1 MRSRKSAI
9 TTGLPAIV
17 MAAALQRTGHFGIK
31 SLLIVYLTT
40 VIVMSDHHSGQAYGL
55 FYGSFFLASLLGGAV
70 GDRTRDYFNIGSL
83 GLLLMLA
90 GQIGLSLGALP
101 AIVISLIISS
111 LGFGLFDPNMNAI
124 IAQQCGDDERRRD
137 AAYRAV
143 YIAINVGAMLGP
155 LVCGYIA
162 VRVNPRYGFI
172 AGAFFS
178 FLSFLLFRSAT
189 RSSASSDAR
198 DQEQRAAGAAPASSG
213 GGQWRRQWLLLTM
226 FALLGIVFWGVFDQL
241 ASSVTLLTERYVHRT
256 FWSFEIPAG
265 YVQSIN
271 PFLVILLGPLF
282 AFLAKRKPNSEKPQ
296 REGGMMLLG
305 LVLLAAGFGVL
316 ALGTVGVGTV
326 RVPGSIGWSWIWGAI
341 LLSTVGEFLYV
352 PMSMS
357 IAARLAP
364 EGRRGFVFGALMA
377 TVGLGSY
384 LSGTMAGLMN
394 DFGSFPRFFGTSAV
408 ACCLMGVVFL
418 VMMRA
423 GGRSEKG
430 RANSA

>member
-1 MRSRKSAI
+1 
-9 TTGLPAIV
+9 
-17 MAAALQRTGHFGIK
+17 
-31 SLLIVYLTT
+31 
-40 VIVMSDHHSGQAYGL
+40 
-55 FYGSFFLASLLGGAV
+55 
-70 GDRTRDYFNIGSL
+70 
-83 GLLLMLA
+83 
-90 GQIGLSLGALP
+90 
-101 AIVISLIISS
+101 LIITS

-124 IAQQCGDDERRRD
+124 IAQQCRDDQRRRD

-155 LVCGYIA
+155 LVCGFIA
-162 VRVNPRYGFI
+162 VRMNPRYGFI

-189 RSSASSDAR
+189 RYSVTSDAR
-198 DQEQRAAGAAPASSG
+198 EQEQAAAGAAQSASSE
-213 GGQWRRQWLLLTM
+213 GGQWRKQWLLLTM
-226 FALLGIVFWGVFDQL
+226 FAALGIVFWGVFDQL
-241 ASSVTLLTERYVHRT
+241 ASSVTLLAERYVRRT

-271 PFLVILLGPLF
+271 PFLVILLGPAF

-296 REGGMMLLG
+296 GEGGMMLLG
-305 LVLLAAGFGVL
+305 LVLLAAGFGIL

-326 RVPGSIGWSWIWGAI
+326 RVPGSIGWSWIWAAI

-364 EGRRGFVFGALMA
+364 AGRRGFVFGALMA

-384 LSGTMAGLMN
+384 LSGTMAGLMD
-394 DFGSFPRFFGTSAV
+394 DFGSLPRFFGTSAI
-408 ACCLMGVVFL
+408 ACCIMGLLFL
-418 VMMRA
+418 GMMRA
-423 GGRSEKG
+423 AERTQKR